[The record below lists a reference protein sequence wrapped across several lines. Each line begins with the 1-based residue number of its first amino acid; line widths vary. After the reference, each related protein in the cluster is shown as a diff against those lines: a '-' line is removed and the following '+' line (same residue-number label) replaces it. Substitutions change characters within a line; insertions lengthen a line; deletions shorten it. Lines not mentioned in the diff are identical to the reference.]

1 MKRLTFVCMFVAVV
15 AALFGGNVMAAGVE
29 SSSEVQITAC
39 GFGVAPRLTTGAQG
53 RVTPG
58 PSNRVR
64 SVPSLSGVTLGY
76 IPAGATFTILAGPVC
91 ESNFGWWQV
100 NYNGLIGWTAE
111 GQNGIYW
118 LEPAVVQQPNQCV
131 LTPRLAI
138 GGQGRVTPGLP
149 NALRSQPYTGSG
161 STILGRIPSGGV
173 FTILSGPSCD
183 NQRRLWWQVN
193 YNGTVGWTPEGEGY
207 NYWAEPYSGTPNP
220 TPVCNNT
227 LPGRM
232 VVGRQG
238 YVLPGLPNA
247 LRSQPYSGTGSAV
260 LGEIPGG
267 AAFTVTAGP
276 SCDGLGRL
284 WWQVNYNGLIGWTA
298 EGEGSNYWIA
308 PL

>member
-1 MKRLTFVCMFVAVV
+1 MKRFLFVGLVTMIIA
-15 AALFGGNVMAAGVE
+15 AALGGNVMAAGVE
-29 SSSEVQITAC
+29 SSSEAQVFAC
-39 GFGVAPRLTTGAQG
+39 AFGVAPRLTIGSQA

-58 PSNRVR
+58 PSNRLR
-64 SVPSLSGVTLGY
+64 SVPALAGVTLGY
-76 IPAGATFTILAGPVC
+76 IPGGATFTVLSGPVC
-91 ESNFGWWQV
+91 ESNLGWWQV

-118 LEPAVVQQPNQCV
+118 LEPFTVPTPSQCV
-131 LTPRLAI
+131 LTPRLVI

-149 NALRSQPYTGSG
+149 NALRSQPYTGTG
-161 STILGRIPSGGV
+161 SAILTRIPAGGV
-173 FTILSGPSCD
+173 FTVLSGPSCD

-207 NYWAEPYSGTPNP
+207 NYWTEPFYSGP
-220 TPVCNNT
+220 TPIPVCSNT

-247 LRSQPYSGTGSAV
+247 LRSQPYSGSGSAV
-260 LGEIPGG
+260 LDSISGNGI
-267 AAFTVTAGP
+267 FTVIGGP

-284 WWQVNYNGLIGWTA
+284 WWQVNYNGTIGWTA
-298 EGEGSNYWIA
+298 EGEGNSYWIG